1 MITLSAGHA
10 VHDTYT
16 AFLPPL
22 LPVLIERLSLSMASA
37 GLLSV
42 FMQIPSLL
50 QPAIGHIS
58 DRRNLNFVVIAAPAL
73 AAVFMSLIGVA
84 PHYGLLALCL
94 LLVGVS
100 SAGFHATGP
109 VTTGYLSGSFLG
121 RGMSYWMVGGE
132 LGRTLGPIIVV
143 SALLHLTLDGMP
155 WLMVAGLLAS
165 LVLFLQLKDLP
176 EYARGAVSSLPWRTA
191 LSGMKP
197 VFIPLVFIILVRS
210 FLLSAATLYLPT
222 FLTSEGSDLWL
233 AGASLT
239 ILQAAGV
246 VGTFISGSA
255 SDLIGRTK
263 ILKAAFV
270 MSPLC
275 MFLLLSLHGPAR
287 LVVLIAL
294 GFFVVSITPVI
305 MALVQES
312 FPESRALANGIYMS
326 FSFVLRSGAVLLMGA
341 VGDWFGLRFAFAGS
355 AVLMLL
361 GVPVLFLLPGSKRT
375 WRDNI

>member
-176 EYARGAVSSLPWRTA
+176 EYARGAVSSLPW
-191 LSGMKP
+191 
-197 VFIPLVFIILVRS
+197 
-210 FLLSAATLYLPT
+210 
-222 FLTSEGSDLWL
+222 
-233 AGASLT
+233 
-239 ILQAAGV
+239 
-246 VGTFISGSA
+246 
-255 SDLIGRTK
+255 
-263 ILKAAFV
+263 
-270 MSPLC
+270 
-275 MFLLLSLHGPAR
+275 
-287 LVVLIAL
+287 
-294 GFFVVSITPVI
+294 
-305 MALVQES
+305 
-312 FPESRALANGIYMS
+312 
-326 FSFVLRSGAVLLMGA
+326 
-341 VGDWFGLRFAFAGS
+341 
-355 AVLMLL
+355 
-361 GVPVLFLLPGSKRT
+361 SK
-375 WRDNI
+375 